1 MSYRLKVEER
11 DLSGFVVPT
20 SNQVAAMVLKARKGN
35 KTPKLCQNEDEVVR
49 LLGKPNS
56 DYFGVFEAIEYANSG
71 NPIWVTC
78 ALGTGYKYA
87 GVDVKTTSVETFG
100 SRTGRVYD
108 TFSDASYLTTLKNL
122 TYTDLTKGNGITKTF
137 SGTIDTTGIVFPI
150 IGTSVQL
157 KVGSNTYAVTVNTG
171 TNAITSSVLTGVNTF
186 NINTGAYNITF
197 SGASG
202 TLASYIS
209 NVDVSAGV
217 DLNPESDSQNK
228 GIDLT
233 IDGVLYKNIS
243 FGYGSSTSRASI
255 ISAINTAVGQTVAY
269 VSGNFIQIKGL
280 YADTSIGQVK
290 ISPASNLGSAI
301 RLVFDST
308 ATNDSVL
315 TGSTAVSPTGYIPQA
330 KDSIVW
336 DFNFTKDIQSETCF
350 SVFTASPFDDTL
362 EQYSVTVTKVA
373 STSKQYRLTLYL
385 DSSTG
390 GSSTIGDYTFSLD
403 KQKVNGKSIYYED
416 VFDNDPYLAIY
427 VNSSY
432 VSVCN
437 PVSTTPVY
445 LTGGNRGS
453 EPLSSDY
460 LEAWN
465 RFRKRNLYPVKTFMD
480 VYGTSA
486 STLANL
492 IEQYHPYAFGITC
505 VPYGFNVD
513 AAVQFRND
521 LGLDFDGL
529 ALYTNWMKISDSY
542 NNTFAWTSGVGKMG
556 VKYSQMEGFFDGLAP
571 AGTDENGIGGQINGL
586 RFTIIELERDYTDYE
601 LQVLDEAQINPI
613 IKDNVMVMAYGDKTL
628 QVATSDTSFIPH
640 RRLLN
645 YITDNISTR
654 ILKQQIFKLN
664 DSFHRLLAKTQSD
677 ILLAPI
683 LNVNLLRDF
692 LTVCDES
699 NNTDAV
705 LSQRKF
711 ILDVYVKVTPFSE
724 FVQLRITR
732 LPQNAIIA
740 EYIGG

>member
-20 SNQVAAMVLKARKGN
+20 SDQIGGMVVKSRKGN
-35 KTPKLCQNEDEVVR
+35 KTPKLLQNEEEAVR
-49 LLGKPNS
+49 FLGNPNA
-56 DYFGVFEAIEYANSG
+56 DYFGVFEAIEYVNAG
-71 NPIWVTC
+71 NPLWVTC

-87 GVDVKTTSVETFG
+87 GVDVKTTSIETFG
-100 SRTGRVYD
+100 SRTGRLYD
-108 TFSDASYLTTLKNL
+108 TFSDNSYSTTLKNL
-122 TYTDLTKGNGITKTF
+122 TYEDPIKGNGITRTF
-137 SGTIDTTGIVFPI
+137 SGTINTSGVAFPI
-150 IGTSVQL
+150 IGNSVQL
-157 KVGSNTYAVTVNTG
+157 KVGSNTYAVTINTG

-202 TLASYIS
+202 TLASYTS

-217 DLNPESDSQNK
+217 NLDPESDAQNK

-233 IDGVLYKNIS
+233 IDGVLYKNIN
-243 FGYGSSTSRASI
+243 FGNSSTTTRASI

-269 VSGNFIQIKGL
+269 VSGNFIQIRGL
-280 YADTSIGQVK
+280 YADTTLGQVK
-290 ISPASNLGSAI
+290 ISPASSLGSAV

-308 ATNDSVL
+308 VTDESVL
-315 TGSTAVSPTGYIPQA
+315 FGNSGISPTGYIPQA
-330 KDSIVW
+330 KDKIVW
-336 DFNFTKDIQSETCF
+336 DFNFTKDIKSETCF
-350 SVFTASPFDDTL
+350 SIFTVSPFDDTL
-362 EQYSVTVTKVA
+362 EKYSITVTKVA
-373 STSKQYRLTLYL
+373 NADKQYRAILYL
-385 DSSTG
+385 DSSQG
-390 GSSTIGDYTFSLD
+390 GSSTVGDYTFSLD

-416 VFDNDPYLAIY
+416 VFDNDDYIAIY

-432 VSVCN
+432 MGVCN

-445 LTGGNRGS
+445 LTGGNRGTD
-453 EPLSSDY
+453 PLASDY

-465 RFRKRNLYPVKTFMD
+465 RFRKRNLYPIKTFMD

-505 VPYGFNVD
+505 VPYDYTVD
-513 AAVQFRND
+513 AAVQFRTD

-529 ALYTNWMKISDSY
+529 ALYTNWMKISDNY
-542 NNTFAWTSGVGKMG
+542 NNTFAWTSGVGKIG
-556 VKYSQMEGFFDGLAP
+556 VKYGQMAGFFDGLAP

-586 RFTIIELERDYTDYE
+586 RFTIIELERDYTDFE

-613 IKDNVMVMAYGDKTL
+613 IKDSTMVMAYGDKTL

-645 YITDNISTR
+645 YITDNISTK

-677 ILLAPI
+677 ILMSPI
-683 LNVNLLRDF
+683 LNLNLLRDF
-692 LTVCDES
+692 LVVCDES
-699 NNTDAV
+699 NNTDAI

-711 ILDVYVKVTPFSE
+711 VLDVYVKVTPFSE

-732 LPQNAIIA
+732 LPQNAIIS
-740 EYIGG
+740 EFIS

>member
-11 DLSGFVVPT
+11 DLSGFVVPI
-20 SNQVAAMVLKARKGN
+20 SNQVGAMVVKSRKGN
-35 KTPKLCQNEDEVVR
+35 KTPTLCQNESEVVR
-49 LLGKPNS
+49 LLGNPNS
-56 DYFGVFEAIEYANSG
+56 DNFGVFEAIEYAFAG

-78 ALGTGYKYA
+78 ALGTGYRYA

-108 TFSDASYLTTLKNL
+108 TFSDNSYSTTLKNL
-122 TYTDLTKGNGITKTF
+122 TYTDLIKGNGITNNF
-137 SGTIDTTGIVFPI
+137 NGTINTSGVAFPI

-157 KVGSNTYAVTVNTG
+157 KVGSNTYAVTINTG

-186 NINTGAYNITF
+186 NVADGSYNITF

-202 TLASYIS
+202 TLSSYTS
-209 NVDVSAGV
+209 NVDVSSGV
-217 DLNPESDSQNK
+217 NLDPELDAQNK

-243 FGYGSSTSRASI
+243 FGNSSTTTRASI

-269 VSGNFIQIKGL
+269 VSGNFIQIRGL
-280 YADTSIGQVK
+280 YADTTLGQVK
-290 ISPASNLGSAI
+290 IAPASNLGSAV

-315 TGSTAVSPTGYIPQA
+315 SGSTAISPTGFIPQA

-336 DFNFTKDIQSETCF
+336 DFNFNKDIKSETCF
-350 SVFTASPFDDTL
+350 SIFTTSPFDDL
-362 EQYSVTVTKVA
+362 VEKYSVTVNKVA
-373 STSKQYRLTLYL
+373 NADKQYRIILYL

-390 GSSTIGDYTFSLD
+390 GSSIVGDYTFSLD
-403 KQKVNGKSIYYED
+403 KQKLNGKSIYYED
-416 VFDNDPYLAIY
+416 IFDNDPYITIY

-432 VSVCN
+432 AGVCN

-453 EPLSSDY
+453 EPLASDY
-460 LEAWN
+460 VEAWN
-465 RFRKRNLYPVKTFMD
+465 RFRKRNLYPIKTFMD

-505 VPYGFNVD
+505 VPYGYNVD
-513 AAVQFRND
+513 AAVQFRTD

-529 ALYTNWMKISDSY
+529 ALYTNWIKISDTY

-556 VKYSQMEGFFDGLAP
+556 VKYGQMGDFFDGLAP

-586 RFTIIELERDYTDYE
+586 RFTIIELERDYTDFE

-613 IKDNVMVMAYGDKTL
+613 IKDSVMVMAYGDKTL
-628 QVATSDTSFIPH
+628 QVATTDTSFIPH

-645 YITDNISTR
+645 YITDNISTK

-664 DSFHRLLAKTQSD
+664 DSFHRLVAKTQSD
-677 ILLAPI
+677 ILIAPI
-683 LNVNLLRDF
+683 FNINLLRDF
-692 LTVCDES
+692 LVVCDES

-705 LSQRKF
+705 LAQRKF